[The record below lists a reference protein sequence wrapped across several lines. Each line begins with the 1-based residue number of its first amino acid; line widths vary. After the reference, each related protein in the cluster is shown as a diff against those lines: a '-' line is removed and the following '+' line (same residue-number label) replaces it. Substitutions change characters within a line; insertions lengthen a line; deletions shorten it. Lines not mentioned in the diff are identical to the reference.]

1 MAIQTNGTFTYN
13 SGVYTTPYFRI
24 VLNLP
29 QDGQQTP
36 VDCFMYSS
44 QDAYVSGSGQIACFP
59 FYISNV
65 SASADNS
72 GNNVINK
79 YLLYITEQVTGSL
92 EAMSSG
98 STFDIVEIPTSW
110 YL

>member
-13 SGVYTTPYFRI
+13 SGIYTTPYFRI
-24 VLNLP
+24 VLHLP

-44 QDAYVSGSGQIACFP
+44 QEAYTSGSGQITCFP
-59 FYISNV
+59 FYVSNA

-92 EAMSSG
+92 ESMSSG
-98 STFDIVEIPTSW
+98 STFDIIEIPTS
-110 YL
+110 